1 MSTTTTTTTSSA
13 HARIPAHGD
22 QSVHVL
28 GDLIRVKVGAEQ
40 AGGAFSMFEIIVP
53 PGGGPPLHRHAPCEA
68 FHVLE
73 GTLVIRGAD
82 GAETPAAAGD
92 TVFVPANA
100 PHTYSNPGPGNA
112 RFLVTLAPGG
122 FEAFFADLGSPAGD
136 ATDPEPLTG
145 APEVA
150 HVLAVTERHGIEIL
164 EGPPPTP

>member
-1 MSTTTTTTTSSA
+1 MSTTTTATTSSA

-22 QSVHVL
+22 QSMHVL

-40 AGGAFSMFEIIVP
+40 TGGAFSMFEIIVP

-122 FEAFFADLGSPAGD
+122 FEAFFADLGTPASD
-136 ATDPEPLTG
+136 ATKPEPVTRE
-145 APEVA
+145 PDIA
-150 HVLAVTERHGIEIL
+150 HVLNVTARHGIDIL
-164 EGPPPTP
+164 EGPPPAP